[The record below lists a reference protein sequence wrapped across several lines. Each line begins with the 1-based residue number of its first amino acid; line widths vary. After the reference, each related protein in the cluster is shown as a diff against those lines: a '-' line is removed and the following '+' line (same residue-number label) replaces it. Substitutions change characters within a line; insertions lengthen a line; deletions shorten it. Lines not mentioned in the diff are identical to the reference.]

1 MKAGLEFH
9 KMKKIKCLVSAGAT
23 REYFDP
29 VRFVSN
35 PSTGKMGLA
44 IAKAAADMGWQAT
57 LLLAPSQLKK
67 PDGVEVIDVVSADD
81 MLREARKRFD
91 DCDILIMTAAV
102 CDMRPKFRC
111 DKKVKKEA
119 LNMNVEFE
127 QTPDILKTLSREKKN
142 QILIGFAAETDNL
155 IEYAKGKLKAKKLDV
170 IAANNVAA
178 PDSGFASDNNE
189 ITLIFKDLSQIHLP
203 RASKE
208 ELARKLVEILNDK
221 FFE

>member
-1 MKAGLEFH
+1 
-9 KMKKIKCLVSAGAT
+9 MKKIRCLVSAGAT

-29 VRFVSN
+29 VRFISN

-44 IAKAAADMGWQAT
+44 IAKAAADLGWQT
-57 LLLAPSQLKK
+57 SLILAPSQLEK
-67 PDGVEVIDVVSADD
+67 PKNMEIVDVVSADD
-81 MLREARKRFD
+81 MLAEIRKRFD

-142 QILIGFAAETDNL
+142 QVLIGFAAETDKL
-155 IEYAKGKLKAKKLDV
+155 LDYAKGKLKAKNLDA
-170 IAANNVAA
+170 IAANSVAS
-178 PDSGFASDNNE
+178 PQSGFASDLNE
-189 ITLIFKDLSQIHLP
+189 ITLIFKDLRQVHLP
-203 RASKE
+203 RAPKT
-208 ELARKLVEILNDK
+208 ELAKKLIEILNEE
-221 FFE
+221 FFKA